1 MDEEQNILI
10 SRPRAEKKI
19 YRKRRVK
26 QYEDEFLYVMYGV
39 IGLAVCIFIF
49 FLIWAATL
57 V

>member
-1 MDEEQNILI
+1 MDEEKNVLI